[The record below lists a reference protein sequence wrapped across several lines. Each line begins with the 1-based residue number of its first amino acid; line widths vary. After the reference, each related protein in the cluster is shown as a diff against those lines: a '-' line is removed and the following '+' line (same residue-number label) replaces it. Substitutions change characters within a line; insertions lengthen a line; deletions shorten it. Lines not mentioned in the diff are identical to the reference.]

1 MFVFLSLLQVVQVF
15 VDDLKYLIQQICK
28 VPLILLSWGI
38 VITFI
43 YLLFYTN
50 AYFIRVL
57 ERKRS
62 DDIVSDEK
70 L

>member
-1 MFVFLSLLQVVQVF
+1 MFVLLSLLQVLQVF
-15 VDDLKYLIQQICK
+15 VDDLKYLIQQIHK
-28 VPLILLSWGI
+28 VLLILLFWGI

-50 AYFIRVL
+50 AYFMRVL

>member
-1 MFVFLSLLQVVQVF
+1 MFVDLVLLQVVQAF

-38 VITFI
+38 VIAFI
-43 YLLFYTN
+43 YLLFYEN
-50 AYFIRVL
+50 AHFMHVL

-62 DDIVSDEK
+62 DKV
-70 L
+70 

>member
-1 MFVFLSLLQVVQVF
+1 MFVFLSLSQVVQAF
-15 VDDLKYLIQQICK
+15 VDDLKYFIQQICK

-38 VITFI
+38 IIAFI
-43 YLLFYTN
+43 YLLFYQN
-50 AYFIRVL
+50 AHFMRVL

-62 DDIVSDEK
+62 DDIVSDEN

>member
-1 MFVFLSLLQVVQVF
+1 MFVLLSLLQVLQVF
-15 VDDLKYLIQQICK
+15 VDDLKYLIQQIHK
-28 VPLILLSWGI
+28 VLLILLFWGI

-43 YLLFYTN
+43 YLLFYQN
-50 AYFIRVL
+50 AHFMRVL